1 MPVRS
6 AITLPCHLFIQR
18 PAMIAMVNH
27 LPGHA
32 TVDANILACDES
44 CLVGAEEQH
53 HIGDVHRVA
62 NTSCRLLHCI
72 CAIVLLI
79 ISVYP
84 SWRNGVDPCLVPKL
98 TARAWVRAAIPPLA
112 AV

>member
-1 MPVRS
+1 M
-6 AITLPCHLFIQR
+6 IT
-18 PAMIAMVNH
+18 MVNH
-27 LPGHA
+27 LSGHTA
-32 TVDANILACDES
+32 VDADIFACDES

-62 NTSCRLLHCI
+62 NTSCWLLHRI

-84 SWRNGVDPCLVPKL
+84 SWRNGVDPCLVPKCDGKGVGEGSNTSLSSSLALCLRL
-98 TARAWVRAAIPPLA
+98 THAVARG
-112 AV
+112 

>member
-32 TVDANILACDES
+32 TVDADILACDES
-44 CLVGAEEQH
+44 CLVGAEE
-53 HIGDVHRVA
+53 HRL
-62 NTSCRLLHCI
+62 SRLLP
-72 CAIVLLI
+72 
-79 ISVYP
+79 YFY
-84 SWRNGVDPCLVPKL
+84 
-98 TARAWVRAAIPPLA
+98 IPLQLS
-112 AV
+112 